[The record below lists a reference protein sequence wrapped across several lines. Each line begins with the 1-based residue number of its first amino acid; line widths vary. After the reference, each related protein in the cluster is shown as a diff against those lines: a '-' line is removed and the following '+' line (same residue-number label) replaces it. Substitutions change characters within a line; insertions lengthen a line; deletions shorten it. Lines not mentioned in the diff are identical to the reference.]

1 MLQLKQNYNGRGAFR
16 IYGDR
21 VMRETVGSLKAYFI
35 IVAVL
40 GLIGN
45 VGNVGIIASSQI
57 NPLFL
62 IISLTGLA
70 FSVAYLYIG
79 IMLRK
84 LLIESPKLVNNVILA
99 SMAYLIINFLL
110 TLLVGFQTSSVIQLA
125 IGLLITWYLFS
136 SVKRLSQEEKSK
148 TRPE

>member
-1 MLQLKQNYNGRGAFR
+1 
-16 IYGDR
+16 
-21 VMRETVGSLKAYFI
+21 MRETVGSLKAYFI